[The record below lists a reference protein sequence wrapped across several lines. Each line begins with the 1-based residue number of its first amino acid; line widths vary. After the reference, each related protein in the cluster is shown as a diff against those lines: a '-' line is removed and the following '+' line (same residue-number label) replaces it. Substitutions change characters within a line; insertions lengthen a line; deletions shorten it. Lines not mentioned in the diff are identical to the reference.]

1 MGTNIRPKISER
13 NQFYISKHRYYE
25 LKHFSMQYPEWKK
38 LHRELDGSPSA
49 VELDRIYVSNGNVS
63 DPTAVI
69 AEARLY
75 FANRIDLVEHAA
87 MEAAG
92 DYYKV
97 LIKAI
102 TEGLSYEKLS
112 LFETIPFCKD
122 TWYTIYRE
130 YFWILDKT
138 RK

>member
-13 NQFYISKHRYYE
+13 SKFWISKHRYYE

-38 LHRELDGSPSA
+38 LYRELDGSPSA
-49 VELDRIYVSNGNVS
+49 VQIDRIYVNGGEVG
-63 DPTAVI
+63 DPTARI

-75 FANRIDLVEHAA
+75 FADRIDLVDRAA
-87 MEAAG
+87 RDAAG
-92 DYYKV
+92 EYAQQ

-102 TEGLSYEKLS
+102 TEELSYEKLV
-112 LFETIPFCKD
+112 LFEYIPFCKD

>member
-13 NQFYISKHRYYE
+13 SKFWISKHRYYE

-38 LHRELDGSPSA
+38 LYRELDGSPSA
-49 VELDRIYVSNGNVS
+49 VQIDRIYVNCGEVG
-63 DPTAVI
+63 DPTARI

-75 FANRIDLVEHAA
+75 FADRIDLVDRAA
-87 MEAAG
+87 RDAAG
-92 DYYKV
+92 EYAQQ

-102 TEGLSYEKLS
+102 TEELSYEKLV
-112 LFETIPFCKD
+112 LFESIPFCKD

>member
-13 NQFYISKHRYYE
+13 SKFWISKHRYYE

-38 LHRELDGSPSA
+38 LYRELDGSPSA
-49 VELDRIYVSNGNVS
+49 AQIDRICVNGGEVS
-63 DPTAVI
+63 DPTARL

-75 FANRIDLVEHAA
+75 FADRIDLVDRAA
-87 MEAAG
+87 RDAAG
-92 DYYKV
+92 EYSQQ

-102 TEGLSYEKLS
+102 TEELSYEKLV
-112 LFETIPFCKD
+112 LFESIPFCKD

>member
-13 NQFYISKHRYYE
+13 SKFWISKHRYYE

-38 LHRELDGSPSA
+38 LYRELDGSPSA
-49 VELDRIYVSNGNVS
+49 AQIDRICVNSGEVS
-63 DPTAVI
+63 DPTARI

-75 FANRIDLVEHAA
+75 FADRIDLVDRAA
-87 MEAAG
+87 RDAAG
-92 DYYKV
+92 EYAQQ

-102 TEGLSYEKLS
+102 TEELSYEKLV
-112 LFETIPFCKD
+112 LFESIPFCKD

>member
-13 NQFYISKHRYYE
+13 SKFWISKHRYYE
-25 LKHFSMQYPEWKK
+25 LKHFTMQYPEWQK
-38 LHRELDGSPSA
+38 LYRELDGNPSA
-49 VELDRIYVSNGNVS
+49 VQLDRIPASMSGVS
-63 DPTAVI
+63 DPTARI

-75 FANRIDLVEHAA
+75 FANRIELVERAA
-87 MEAAG
+87 KDAAG
-92 DYYKV
+92 EYAQQ

-102 TEGLSYEKLS
+102 TEELSYEKLV
-112 LFETIPFCKD
+112 LFEPIPFCKD